1 MRMRVC
7 VVDLCVGYEDLC
19 VGYEDLGVGYE
30 DAVFAELHRQSYRF
44 L

>member
-7 VVDLCVGYEDLC
+7 VVDLG